1 MADNARKSS
10 DARIRASVKWQK
22 NNVDLLK
29 VLARKEEGA
38 TIRAYIERH
47 GMGITEFFLKA
58 AEEYM
63 ANHG

>member
-1 MADNARKSS
+1 MAESTRKSS

-22 NNVDLLK
+22 NNIDQLK
-29 VLARKEEGA
+29 VMARKEEGSV
-38 TIRAYIERH
+38 IRAYIEEK
-47 GMGITEFFLKA
+47 GFGITEFFLKA